1 MGRSGES
8 TGERRPASALGRRRT
23 VPSLLLVVALGV
35 LAGCTGQGAPA
46 PSPTLVAS
54 DASPTPSGATG
65 TPALEATQPQP
76 PAVPPATAEP
86 QDVVTGLDVPWGLA
100 FLPGGAVLVTQRDAA
115 QVLLVAAGGV
125 TALTGPGADDL
136 VATTTPDGEGGLLGI
151 ALPQDTAD
159 ADGTADASGDGPTD
173 PPQGPA
179 VDLYLYRTT
188 ADGNEVV
195 RAPLDPAAATLGPL
209 EPVLTGIPAASNHD
223 GGRIAFG
230 PDGFLYVATGDAGV
244 PGAAQDPG
252 SLAGKIL
259 RLTPD
264 GDPAPGNPVDGSP
277 VWSLGHRNVQG
288 LGWTD
293 DGRMVAA
300 EFGQNTFDE
309 LNLIEPGANYGW
321 PEVEGTGGDPA
332 FVDPLV
338 TWSTDE
344 ASPSGLAVVG
354 DRVHL
359 AALRGERL
367 WSVTLT
373 ADGAQEPTS
382 SVDLGR
388 LRHVALGPDG
398 ALWVLTGNTDG
409 RGDPRPGDDR
419 LVRLLP
425 P

>member
-1 MGRSGES
+1 MRTGPGRAAGQWP
-8 TGERRPASALGRRRT
+8 TSAVT
-23 VPSLLLVVALGV
+23 LVLAGV
-35 LAGCTGQGAPA
+35 LAAGCTGSGGDPT
-46 PSPTLVAS
+46 PTLVGAPTS
-54 DASPTPSGATG
+54 APPTTSPSATPTSTGAW
-65 TPALEATQPQP
+65 PAP
-76 PAVPPATAEP
+76 PAVAPATAEP

-100 FLPGGAVLVTQRDAA
+100 FLPGGALVITQRDRA
-115 QVLLVAAGGV
+115 QVLLVSADGV
-125 TALTGPGADDL
+125 AALTGTGADDL
-136 VATTTPDGEGGLLGI
+136 AATTTPEGEGGLLGI
-151 ALPQDTAD
+151 ALPPDTAD
-159 ADGTADASGDGPTD
+159 TGGTPDPATDPASGPT
-173 PPQGPA
+173 

-195 RAPLDPAAATLGPL
+195 RARLDPVAATLGPL

-230 PDGFLYVATGDAGV
+230 PDGFLYVATGDAGI

-321 PEVEGTGGDPA
+321 PQVEGTGGDPA

-338 TWSTDE
+338 TWSTGD

-373 ADGAQEPTS
+373 ADGAQEPTAS
-382 SVDLGR
+382 LDLGR